1 MMENEKM
8 RTIDETGKHYNEII
22 FEDDYIPKNVYIHQ
36 IGLRN
41 RLIDRLLA
49 GKKFK
54 HVVDI
59 GSGTG
64 FHLHTLG
71 KYADNLIATDIS
83 MSALKESKKHN
94 NCQFVVCDVN
104 KLPFKPGTIDLI
116 WIAGVLHHVPKD
128 LDNVISN
135 NLAPALKKDGIIL
148 IDEPNK
154 FNFFNYLNM
163 KLSKADPTGDERPLS
178 ARKIRELL
186 QKNRISI
193 ITTEHYELFEP
204 LGVFLKNDISIKIC
218 GAIDRFIYHTPFS
231 IFCIRWFIYAR
242 KS

>member
-1 MMENEKM
+1 MENEKM

-154 FNFFNYLNM
+154 LNFLNYLNM

-178 ARKIRELL
+178 LKH
-186 QKNRISI
+186 I
-193 ITTEHYELFEP
+193 ITIFEKNNFITIEAEPYELFGP
-204 LGVFLKNDISIKIC
+204 ISGLINLAIVAKICHMLDKFISHTFLKII
-218 GAIDRFIYHTPFS
+218 
-231 IFCIRWFIYAR
+231 CIRWYIYAI
-242 KS
+242 KNK